1 VVALQRRRGS
11 NVAMKFSRVPAAS
24 SRELTTPDDLRQRT
38 EAISAALTSLRE
50 GRVRQAETLAR
61 ALVDNAPDDPA
72 AHLLVATVAWQR
84 GDHDETQ
91 RWARSCLALKAKH
104 APALLL
110 AGRAAR
116 AAGDL
121 DHALQF
127 FREAAQCAPERAD
140 AAFMTCIVLLELG
153 DPEANDALRDLLRRF
168 PDDAEGWHEI
178 GIVLHKARKF
188 EASLVAFT
196 RSAEVAQNPRYELA
210 RAASLRELGRLGEA
224 VDILRKARARS
235 PANAEVAL
243 QLALCL
249 HKLGELA
256 AARAELEPVL
266 TLDAANANL
275 WFAYGLICQDSHDPA
290 AAITAYRRTLE
301 LSPELAEGHVNLGI
315 CLQQTGDVAAAKAAF
330 GRAMQLRP
338 DTFGRIAQALSA
350 EPRGEL
356 WLDPERLRRSLAP

>member
-1 VVALQRRRGS
+1 MNS
-11 NVAMKFSRVPAAS
+11 H
-24 SRELTTPDDLRQRT
+24 TPDDLRRRT
-38 EAISAALTSLRE
+38 EAISAVLTSLRE
-50 GRVRQAETLAR
+50 GRIQHAQTLAR
-61 ALVDNAPDDPA
+61 ALIDNAPDDPA

-84 GDHDETQ
+84 GDHDETL
-91 RWARSCLALKAKH
+91 RWARSCLALNAKH
-104 APALLL
+104 APALVL
-110 AGRAAR
+110 AGRTTR

-121 DHALQF
+121 DHALHY

-153 DPEANDALRDLLRRF
+153 DPQANNALHDLLRRF
-168 PDDAEGWHEI
+168 PNDAEGWHEI
-178 GIVLHKARKF
+178 GMTLHKAHKF
-188 EASLVAFT
+188 EAALVAFT
-196 RSAEVAQNPRYELA
+196 RAADVAQNPRHEIA
-210 RAASLRELGRLGEA
+210 RAASLRDLGRLGEA
-224 VDILRKARARS
+224 VDSLRKARAQS
-235 PANAEVAL
+235 PDNTDIAL

-256 AARAELEPVL
+256 AARAELEPIVAL
-266 TLDAANANL
+266 HTANANL

-301 LSPELAEGHVNLGI
+301 LSPELAEAQVNLGI
-315 CLQQTGDVAAAKAAF
+315 CLQQTGEIAAAKVRF

-356 WLDPERLRRSLAP
+356 WLDPERLRRSFAP